1 MKNKLLFP
9 IILSFIFSSCS
20 DFSGNE
26 DAVEASLK
34 PGPVAKQKKEAEA
47 EEESEP
53 TRTYYDLNGVVYGNN
68 TFVAVG
74 QSGTVRYSSDNGSSW
89 DNGTSG
95 TTREFY
101 EIAYGDNTFVAVGQ
115 SGRHS
120 YSSNN
125 GTSWDNGTWSDT
137 DHVTGVEFGNNIFIG
152 SSSTNL
158 TKSTDNGANWTPKAT
173 S

>member
-1 MKNKLLFP
+1 MKKILLFQ
-9 IILSFIFSSCS
+9 IIFLLLFSACS

-34 PGPVAKQKKEAEA
+34 PGPVTQQRQQQQE

-53 TRTYYDLNGVVYGNN
+53 TRTYYDLNAITYGNN

-74 QSGTVRYSSDNGSSW
+74 ERGTVRSSSNNGSSW

-115 SGRHS
+115 SGTHS
-120 YSSNN
+120 YS
-125 GTSWDNGTWSDT
+125 GDNGNSWS
-137 DHVTGVEFGNNIFIG
+137 TGEETGEDRHR
-152 SSSTNL
+152 T
-158 TKSTDNGANWTPKAT
+158 
-173 S
+173 